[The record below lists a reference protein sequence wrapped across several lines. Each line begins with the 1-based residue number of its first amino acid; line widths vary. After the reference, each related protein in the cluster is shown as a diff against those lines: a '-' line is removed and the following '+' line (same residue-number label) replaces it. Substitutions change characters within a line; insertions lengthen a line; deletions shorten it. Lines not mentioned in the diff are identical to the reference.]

1 MIAVHVRLATAA
13 LLAIGSTT
21 TAHAQASAKPKPVTP
36 PSAADSLPPGGPFD
50 RLHFRSIGPA
60 SMSGRIDDI
69 AVLERDPRIFYIA
82 AATGGLWKTIN
93 NGTTLT
99 PVFDSAGTA
108 SVGAVTIPADDPN
121 LVWVGTGE
129 NNNRQSSSW
138 GDGVYKSTDGGKRW
152 TNMGLRDSKQVARI
166 VIDPVDHDVVY
177 VAALG
182 DLWKSG
188 GERGIYKSTDGGVT
202 WARVLDAGPDA
213 GGTELVM
220 DPTNNKTLY
229 AATYQRRRASWGMNG
244 GGPASGIWKST
255 DAGRSWTRLTKG
267 LPEGALGRIG
277 LDIFRRNT
285 SVIYA
290 RVEHPKQGGVYR
302 SDDAGQSWKKMGST
316 NMRPMYFGIIRV
328 DPENDLRI
336 YSPVTPLQV
345 SDDGGKTFRSDG
357 ARSLHVDHHAMWINP
372 KNGDHM
378 VLGGDGGVGITYDK
392 GRSWMWLSNLP
403 VGQFYHVGYDMAQP
417 YNLCGGLQDNDAWCG
432 PSATRSQ
439 YGIGNDSWQ
448 TVQGGDGF
456 VSLIDPTN
464 HRIVFSESQDGYM
477 NRIDRVTLES
487 KSIRPEAPA
496 TEKPY
501 RWNWDTPMIMSHSDP
516 TMIYVGGNRV
526 FRSNDRGHTWTAISG
541 DLTLAIDRDTVELMG
556 VKGKAITIA
565 KNDGVEQY
573 GALFTMGESR
583 KKPGLIWTGSDDGLV
598 HVTRDGGA
606 TWSNVTPKIAGA
618 PRLAYVSKVEP
629 SRVDEG
635 TAYVA
640 FDGHR
645 TGDYGTY
652 LYVTTDYGATFR
664 SIAGSL
670 PKGEVIRTVS
680 EDQKNADVLY
690 VGTETGVFVS
700 LDRGKAFTRLRA
712 NLPTVP
718 VYEITQH
725 SRDNAM
731 ILATHG
737 RALWVLDDMTPL
749 QSWSAAQTAM
759 RTQAQTQAQ
768 SPTPTPSRTGVVFA
782 NPGATLRVP
791 VSEQERNFQGDMLFL
806 GENPPMAASIA
817 YVTKVKPDS
826 VRIEITDATGVV
838 IRQVKGDTVKA
849 NRPML
854 GLNVMTWD
862 LRVEPLPEPKRA
874 GASMENPFGG
884 GGRDGPLVLPAT
896 YGATVFVNGTALGRT
911 DVVVRSDPESQIA
924 TADRAANF
932 TLLKELHA
940 LNGRVSD
947 AVTAARAVQTQLVLI
962 RKELTD
968 STKVPASFRATL
980 DSLTTDLAPLKKKY
994 LLLDEGEQPE
1004 YSAELFRSVLPFKV
1018 SGLSREVSGFLAG
1031 PSVQNL
1037 LTVDEL
1043 RREVPAAVD
1052 ATNALVTRFTAF
1064 VKQLSDAGIYPVMP
1078 KPVK

>member
-1 MIAVHVRLATAA
+1 MIAVVHRITAA
-13 LLAIGSTT
+13 VLLAAGLTT
-21 TAHAQASAKPKPVTP
+21 TTLAQVTKPKPAPTA
-36 PSAADSLPPGGPFD
+36 AADSSTPRGGPFD

-69 AVLERDPRIFYIA
+69 AVSERDTRIFYIA
-82 AATGGLWKTIN
+82 SATGGLWKTVN
-93 NGTTLT
+93 NGVTLK
-99 PVFDSAGTA
+99 PVFDSAGTS

-138 GDGVYKSTDGGKRW
+138 GDGVYKSTDGGTHW
-152 TNMGLRDSKQVARI
+152 TNMGLRESKQIARI

-182 DLWKSG
+182 DLWRTG
-188 GERGIYKSTDGGVT
+188 GERGIFKTTDGGVT
-202 WARVLDAGPDA
+202 WTKVLDAGPDA
-213 GGTELVM
+213 GGTALVM

-255 DAGRSWTRLTKG
+255 DAGRTWTRLTTG
-267 LPEGALGRIG
+267 LPDGPLGRIG
-277 LDIFRRNT
+277 LDIFRRNS

-302 SDDAGQSWKKMGST
+302 SDDAGQSWRKMGST
-316 NMRPMYFGIIRV
+316 NMRPMYFGVIRV
-328 DPENDLRI
+328 DPENDLRV
-336 YSPVTPLQV
+336 YSPATPLQV
-345 SDDGGKTFRSDG
+345 SDDGGKSFNTTG
-357 ARSLHVDHHAMWINP
+357 ARTLHVDHHAMWINP

-378 VLGGDGGVGITYDK
+378 IIGGDGGVGITYDK

-417 YNLCGGLQDNDAWCG
+417 YNICGGLQDNDAWCG

-464 HRIVFSESQDGYM
+464 HRIVFSESQDGFV

-487 KSIRPEAPA
+487 KSIRPEA
-496 TEKPY
+496 TSTDKPY
-501 RWNWDTPMIMSHSDP
+501 RWNWDTPMMMSHSDP
-516 TMIYVGGNRV
+516 ATILVGANRV
-526 FRSNDRGHTWTAISG
+526 FRSTDRGHTWTAISG
-541 DLTLAIDRDTVELMG
+541 DLTMGLDRDTVELMG

-565 KNDGVEQY
+565 KNDGVDAY
-573 GALFTMGESR
+573 GTLFTMGESR

-598 HVTRDGGA
+598 HVTRDGGGSW
-606 TWSNVTPKIAGA
+606 TNVTAKIPGA

-629 SRVDEG
+629 SRVDDG
-635 TAYVA
+635 TAYVS
-640 FDGHR
+640 FDAHR

-664 SIAGSL
+664 SIAGTL
-670 PKGEVIRTVS
+670 PKGEVVRTVT
-680 EDQKNADVLY
+680 EDQKNPDVLY

-700 LDRGKAFTRLRA
+700 LDRGKVFMRLRA

-737 RALWVLDDMTPL
+737 RAIWVLDDMTPI
-749 QSWSAAQTAM
+749 QTWTAS
-759 RTQAQTQAQ
+759 Q
-768 SPTPTPSRTGVVFA
+768 SPQGAVFA
-782 NPGATLRVP
+782 NAGATLRVP

-806 GENPPMAASIA
+806 GENPAMAATIA
-817 YVTKVKPDS
+817 FVTRVKPDS
-826 VRIEITDATGVV
+826 VRIEISDATGAV
-838 IRQVKGDTVKA
+838 IRQVKGDTAKVK
-849 NRPML
+849 RPMI
-854 GLNVMTWD
+854 GLNLVQWD
-862 LRVEPLPEPKRA
+862 LRVEPLPEPKKGDA
-874 GASMENPFGG
+874 PPKENPFGG
-884 GGRDGPLVLPAT
+884 GGRDGPRVLPGT
-896 YGATVFVNGTALGRT
+896 YGATVFVNGTKVGRT
-911 DVVVRSDPESQIA
+911 DVAVRSDPESQISA
-924 TADRAANF
+924 ADRAANF
-932 TLLKELHA
+932 ALLTELHA
-940 LNGRVSD
+940 LNARVTETVV
-947 AVTAARAVQTQLVLI
+947 ATKQVQTQLAAI
-962 RKELTD
+962 RKELAD
-968 STKVPASFRATL
+968 STKVPAAFRTML
-980 DSLTTDLAPLKKKY
+980 DSLVQELAPLKKQF
-994 LLLDEGEQPE
+994 LLLDDGEELE
-1004 YSAELFRSVLPFKV
+1004 YSAELFRAVLPFKV
-1018 SGLSREVSGFLAG
+1018 SGLSGDLSGFLAG
-1031 PSVQNL
+1031 PSTQNL
-1037 LTVDEL
+1037 RTMDEV
-1043 RREVPAAVD
+1043 RRQVPAAVGQ
-1052 ATNALVTRFTAF
+1052 ANALVARFTAF
-1064 VKQLSDAGIYPVMP
+1064 VKRLSEAGIYPVMP